1 MGANAPIEIGKTHS
15 VTSETANN
23 IMLGSGVV
31 CYGLKYATDKWT
43 YDGVFGATNGGSK
56 VEIKPEQ
63 KDLEIDGILV
73 KTKGLTV
80 KVGETATLT
89 TNLAEITS
97 DNLAMVS
104 TGVKKKDSTIT
115 GFDEIVSKPQ
125 IDEGDY
131 IENLGFIGYTI
142 DGQPIIIKFDHAICT
157 SGLSFDTKNKEQTT
171 VEATFNCVATS
182 EAKDLT
188 TLPWHI
194 YKKAVSQV

>member
-1 MGANAPIEIGKTHS
+1 MEASGPIEIGKTHS
-15 VTSETANN
+15 VTDKTASN

-31 CYGLKYATDKWT
+31 CYGLKYTTDKWT

-80 KVGETATLT
+80 KTGETATLT

-97 DNLAMVS
+97 ENLAMVS
-104 TGVKKKDSTIT
+104 TGVKKKDSTVT
-115 GFDEIVSKPQ
+115 GF
-125 IDEGDY
+125 DEGDY

-142 DGQPIIIKFDHAICT
+142 DGQPIIIKFDYAICT

-171 VEATFNCVATS
+171 VEATFECVADLG
-182 EAKDLT
+182 AKDLT

-194 YKKAVSQV
+194 YKKSVSQV

>member
-1 MGANAPIEIGKTHS
+1 MANSPIEIGKTHS
-15 VTSETANN
+15 VTDKTASN

-31 CYGLKYATDKWT
+31 CYGLKYTTDKWT

-56 VEIKPEQ
+56 IEIKPEQ

-80 KVGETATLT
+80 KMGETATLT

-97 DNLAMVS
+97 ENLAMVS
-104 TGVKKKDSTIT
+104 TGVKKKDTTVT

-142 DGQPIIIKFDHAICT
+142 DGEPIIIKFDNAICT
-157 SGLSFDTKNKEQTT
+157 SGLSLEGKNKEQAT
-171 VEATFNCVATS
+171 VEATFDCVASLGAT
-182 EAKDLT
+182 DLT

-194 YKKAVSQV
+194 YKKAVSAV

>member
-1 MGANAPIEIGKTHS
+1 MANNPIEIGKKHS
-15 VTSETANN
+15 VTDQTASN

-31 CYGLKYATDKWT
+31 CYGLKYTTNKWT

-56 VEIKPEQ
+56 VEIKPTQ
-63 KDLEIDGILV
+63 KDIEVDGILV

-80 KVGETATLT
+80 KMGETATLT

-104 TGVKKKDSTIT
+104 TGMKKTDSTVT

-142 DGQPIIIKFDHAICT
+142 DGEPIIIKFDNAICT
-157 SGLSFDTKNKEQTT
+157 SGLSLEGKNKEQST
-171 VEATFNCVATS
+171 VEATFECVGSLDAT
-182 EAKDLT
+182 DLT
-188 TLPWHI
+188 VLPWHI
-194 YKKAVSQV
+194 YKKTVSEV

>member
-1 MGANAPIEIGKTHS
+1 MANNPIEIGKTHS
-15 VTSETANN
+15 VTDKTASN

-31 CYGLKYATDKWT
+31 CYGLKYTTNKWT

-56 VEIKPEQ
+56 IEIKPEQ
-63 KDLEIDGILV
+63 QDLEVDGILV

-80 KVGETATLT
+80 KMGETATLT

-104 TGVKKKDSTIT
+104 TGVKKSDSTVT

-125 IDEGDY
+125 IDKGDY

-142 DGQPIIIKFDHAICT
+142 DGEPIIIKFDNAICT
-157 SGLSFDTKNKEQTT
+157 SGLSLEGKNKEQAT
-171 VEATFNCVATS
+171 VEATFECVGSLDAT
-182 EAKDLT
+182 DLT
-188 TLPWHI
+188 VLPWHI
-194 YKKAVSQV
+194 YKKTVSEV